1 MEEKKYL
8 KWYNKIGYGSGDIA
22 GNVVYAFL
30 TSFMMVYLT
39 DSVGLAAGVVGTL
52 IAVSKLFDG
61 FTDIFFGSMIDKTH
75 SKMGKAKPWMLYGY
89 IGCAITLVGCF
100 AVPVSLGTT
109 AKYAWFFISYTLLNG
124 VFYTAN
130 NIAYSAL
137 TSLITKNSKERVQM
151 GSYRFIFAFSTSLLI
166 QAITVGFVDKCGGDA
181 AAWRTVAIIYAI
193 IGLVVN
199 TISALSVKELPE
211 EELNEGEVKD
221 DNEKYGM
228 VQAFKLLVKNKYYM
242 MICGTYILQQ
252 LYGAMIG
259 AGIYYMTWV
268 LKNKNL
274 FGQFAWAVN
283 IPLIIALIFTPTLV
297 GKWKGMYKLNL
308 RGYVLA
314 VIGRALVVV
323 AGYMGSVP
331 LMLAFTALAALG
343 QGPWQ
348 GDMNAVIASCSEY
361 TYLTQGK
368 RIDGTMYSCTSLG
381 VKKMLAV
388 VGRALVVVAGYM
400 GSVPLMLAFTALAAL
415 GQGPWQGDMNA
426 VIASCSE
433 YTYLTQGKRIDG
445 TMYSCTSLGVKI
457 GGGIGTAVVGWMLEL
472 SGYVGRNATQPQSA
486 LDMMQFIYLWLP
498 LIFDVLIMF
507 VLSRMNVEGANKK
520 LKAEKR
526 ITADEVTD
534 SSDIN

>member
-1 MEEKKYL
+1 MEEKKCL

-30 TSFMMVYLT
+30 TSFVMVYLT
-39 DSVGLAAGVVGTL
+39 DTIGLASGIVGTL

-75 SKMGKAKPWMLYGY
+75 SKMGKAWMLYGY
-89 IGCAITLVGCF
+89 IGCVITLVACF
-100 AVPVSLGTT
+100 AVPTGLGRT
-109 AKYAWFFISYTLLNG
+109 AQYAWFFIAYTLLNG

-137 TSLITKNSKERVQM
+137 TSLVTKNSKERVQM

-166 QAITVGFVDKCGGDA
+166 QAVTVGFVEKCGGDA
-181 AAWRTVAIIYAI
+181 AAWRLVAIIYAM

-199 TISALSVKELPE
+199 TISVLSVKELPE
-211 EELNEGEVKD
+211 EELNERDTTDEE
-221 DNEKYGM
+221 EKYGL
-228 VQAFKLLVKNKYYM
+228 VQAFKLLVKNKFYL

-252 LYGAMIG
+252 LYSAMIG

-283 IPLIIALIFTPTLV
+283 IPLIIALVFTPTLV
-297 GKWKGMYKLNL
+297 GKWNGMYKLNL
-308 RGYVLA
+308 RGYILA

-323 AGYMGSVP
+323 AGYMGSIP
-331 LMLAFTALAALG
+331 LMMAFTALAALG

-368 RIDGTMYSCTSLG
+368 R
-381 VKKMLAV
+381 V
-388 VGRALVVVAGYM
+388 
-400 GSVPLMLAFTALAAL
+400 
-415 GQGPWQGDMNA
+415 
-426 VIASCSE
+426 
-433 YTYLTQGKRIDG
+433 DG

-457 GGGIGTAVVGWMLEL
+457 GGGIGTAVVGWLLEL
-472 SGYVGRNATQPQSA
+472 SGYVGTYAVQPQSA
-486 LDMMQFIYLWLP
+486 LNMMQFMYLWLP

-507 VLSRMNVEGANKK
+507 ILSGMNVEETNAKI
-520 LKAEKR
+520 EK
-526 ITADEVTD
+526 EKEMGL
-534 SSDIN
+534 

>member
-52 IAVSKLFDG
+52 IAASKLFDG

-89 IGCAITLVGCF
+89 IGCAITLVCCF

-124 VFYTAN
+124 VFYAAN

-193 IGLVVN
+193 IGLVIN

-211 EELNEGEVKD
+211 EELNEGEVKA

-228 VQAFKLLVKNKYYM
+228 VQAFKLYVDTKEE
-242 MICGTYILQQ
+242 
-252 LYGAMIG
+252 
-259 AGIYYMTWV
+259 
-268 LKNKNL
+268 
-274 FGQFAWAVN
+274 
-283 IPLIIALIFTPTLV
+283 IIAINRKSKHIEPHLHNALEIVCVTNGALELGVGQELYHMEKRDIGFVFPDVIHHYQVLTPGVNKATYLIASPFTI
-297 GKWKGMYKLNL
+297 GKFADIMQSMAPEYPVIKAEKVEPEVYRVINAILETEQSDITIAQAYLQIVLARCIGKLNL
-308 RGYVLA
+308 VEKSN
-314 VIGRALVVV
+314 V
-323 AGYMGSVP
+323 GSNDLIYQTVSYISANFKKKFS
-331 LMLAFTALAALG
+331 LEEMAK
-343 QGPWQ
+343 
-348 GDMNAVIASCSEY
+348 D
-361 TYLTQGK
+361 
-368 RIDGTMYSCTSLG
+368 LG
-381 VKKMLAV
+381 VSK
-388 VGRALVVVAGYM
+388 Y
-400 GSVPLMLAFTALAAL
+400 
-415 GQGPWQGDMNA
+415 
-426 VIASCSE
+426 
-433 YTYLTQGKRIDG
+433 
-445 TMYSCTSLGVKI
+445 
-457 GGGIGTAVVGWMLEL
+457 
-472 SGYVGRNATQPQSA
+472 
-486 LDMMQFIYLWLP
+486 
-498 LIFDVLIMF
+498 
-507 VLSRMNVEGANKK
+507 VLSRLFSKTFHRNFNQYLNDVRLNYACQRLEN
-520 LKAEKR
+520 
-526 ITADEVTD
+526 T
-534 SSDIN
+534 SDYRSTCVKEMLS

>member
-30 TSFMMVYLT
+30 TSFVMVYLT
-39 DSVGLAAGVVGTL
+39 DTIGLASGIVGTL
-52 IAVSKLFDG
+52 IAVSKLLDG

-75 SKMGKAKPWMLYGY
+75 SKMGKARPWMLYGY
-89 IGCAITLVGCF
+89 IGCAITLVACF
-100 AVPVSLGTT
+100 AVPTSLGRT
-109 AKYAWFFISYTLLNG
+109 AQYAWFFISYTLLNG

-137 TSLITKNSKERVQM
+137 TSLVTKNSKERVQM
-151 GSYRFIFAFSTSLLI
+151 GSCRFIFAFSTSILI
-166 QAITVGFVDKCGGDA
+166 QAVTVGFVAKCGGDA
-181 AAWRTVAIIYAI
+181 AAWRMVAIIYAV

-199 TISALSVKELPE
+199 TISTLSVKELPK
-211 EELNEGEVKD
+211 EELNEGDITGEE
-221 DNEKYGM
+221 EKNGL
-228 VQAFKLLVKNKYYM
+228 VHAFKLLVKNKFYL

-252 LYGAMIG
+252 LYSAMIG

-268 LKNKNL
+268 LKDKNL

-297 GKWKGMYKLNL
+297 GKWNGMYKLNL
-308 RGYVLA
+308 RGYILA

-323 AGYMGSVP
+323 AGYMGSIP
-331 LMLAFTALAALG
+331 LMMAFTALAALG

-368 RIDGTMYSCTSLG
+368 R
-381 VKKMLAV
+381 V
-388 VGRALVVVAGYM
+388 
-400 GSVPLMLAFTALAAL
+400 
-415 GQGPWQGDMNA
+415 
-426 VIASCSE
+426 
-433 YTYLTQGKRIDG
+433 DG

-457 GGGIGTAVVGWMLEL
+457 GGGIGTAVVGWLLEF
-472 SGYVGRNATQPQSA
+472 SGYVGTHAVQPRSA
-486 LDMMQFIYLWLP
+486 LNMMQFMYLWLP

-507 VLSRMNVEGANKK
+507 ILSRMNVEETNAKIKK
-520 LKAEKR
+520 EKG
-526 ITADEVTD
+526 ITVETAQQ
-534 SSDIN
+534 